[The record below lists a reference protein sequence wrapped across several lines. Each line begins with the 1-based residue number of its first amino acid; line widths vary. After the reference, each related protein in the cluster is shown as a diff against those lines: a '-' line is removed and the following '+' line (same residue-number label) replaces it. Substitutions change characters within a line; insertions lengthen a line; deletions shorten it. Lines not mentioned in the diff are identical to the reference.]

1 MKPFF
6 LFQMFENK
14 RKTHLKSQVVI
25 SQLFSKG
32 KVITKGPLRLVYFE
46 IKPKESNE
54 LQFLISVPKKRFK
67 LAVSRNRI
75 RRVISEA
82 YRLNSD
88 SLRKS
93 ISELNKQY
101 AIAIIYIGKKEVNF
115 KTIEE
120 QLQKVLS
127 ELVNKI
133 NYNESDQIK
142 S

>member
-1 MKPFF
+1 LKPFF

-14 RKTHLKSQVVI
+14 RKNHLKSKIVI

-32 KVITKGPLRLVYFE
+32 KVITKGPLRLVYVE
-46 IKPKESNE
+46 ILPKNAND

-82 YRLNSD
+82 FRLNASEFQN
-88 SLRKS
+88 SLHQL
-93 ISELNKQY
+93 EKQF
-101 AIAIIYIGKKEVNF
+101 AIALIYIGKKEVNF
-115 KTIEE
+115 ETIEKYV
-120 QLQKVLS
+120 QQILS
-127 ELVNKI
+127 ELSIKI
-133 NYNESDQIK
+133 QNNENNQIK

>member
-6 LFQMFENK
+6 LFQMFDNK
-14 RKTHLKSQVVI
+14 RKNHLKSQVII

-46 IKPKESNE
+46 IQPKCSND

-82 YRLNSD
+82 YRLNS
-88 SLRKS
+88 SPLRQS
-93 ISELNKQY
+93 IQELDKQY
-101 AIAIIYIGKKEVNF
+101 ALAIIYIDKKEVSF
-115 KTIEE
+115 EIIEE
-120 QLQKVLS
+120 KLQKLLS

-133 NYNESDQIK
+133 NFNESHQIK